1 MQGENMA
8 FILPE
13 TRVFEDARNHFNIG
27 DVVTLSS
34 EGRLAF
40 YHRKSLERR
49 RKGIVVGFGR
59 EKYLVRVLWDGLKR
73 PESIAWWYL
82 RRVKE

>member
-1 MQGENMA
+1 MA

-13 TRVFEDARNHFNIG
+13 VRVFEDARNHFNIG
-27 DVVTLSS
+27 DIVTLSS

-40 YHRKSLERR
+40 HCRDSLERR